1 MIIFLN
7 SSGVSCPVASISY
20 ISNMSLALSSA
31 VPVNMEYVNF
41 ALIFTYKILT
51 FVYSV

>member
-7 SSGVSCPVASISY
+7 SSGVSCPVAFISY

-31 VPVNMEYVNF
+31 VPVNMEYINF
-41 ALIFTYKILT
+41 AVIFTNKMLT
-51 FVYSV
+51 FVYSL